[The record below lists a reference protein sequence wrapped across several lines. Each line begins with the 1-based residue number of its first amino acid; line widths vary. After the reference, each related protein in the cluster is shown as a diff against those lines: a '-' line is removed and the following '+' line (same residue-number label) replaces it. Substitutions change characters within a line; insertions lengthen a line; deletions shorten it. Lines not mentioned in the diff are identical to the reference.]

1 MNTLENTKKT
11 DRRKSE
17 YISRPL
23 TETEREFASREE
35 NHNCIYTYCHM
46 NHLDVEEW
54 YDRLIF
60 GYLNTVK
67 LYVTEKP
74 ELQRYAFSTILFKKL
89 IRPVSDYYRDI
100 NREKRMPKGG
110 ICSLDFAIEEDHGR
124 ERQIEP
130 WWIDPMQNVER
141 YVVEKEFLN
150 DIYSNIYRYA
160 EPDLLKLIVDMR
172 QEGYSNREI
181 ARKAVVVIE
190 DYQGWGIR
198 EVTQIIV
205 ALTKTR
211 NSALQRLYR
220 DTAEYGNIDSYQKWE
235 DARENW

>member
-1 MNTLENTKKT
+1 MRNKGNADYTN
-11 DRRKSE
+11 
-17 YISRPL
+17 RPL
-23 TETEREFASREE
+23 NNAERECASLPE
-35 NHNCIYTYCHM
+35 NHN
-46 NHLDVEEW
+46 
-54 YDRLIF
+54 LIF
-60 GYLNTVK
+60 DYMRIKKLDAETFYDELILYYLTAVK
-67 LYVTEKP
+67 KYVTEKP
-74 ELQRYAFSTILFKKL
+74 ELQIKYPFKQVLFQQLNGRMMHYWREYYADSRTMEREAFRL
-89 IRPVSDYYRDI
+89 DYEY
-100 NREKRMPKGG
+100 
-110 ICSLDFAIEEDHGR
+110 EDHKQ
-124 ERQIEP
+124 ERTSRMEP
-130 WWIDPMQNVER
+130 YWIDPMQNVER

-150 DIYSNIYRYA
+150 DIYSNIHRYA

-190 DYQGWGIR
+190 DYRDWGIR

-220 DTAEYGNIDSYQKWE
+220 DTAEYGNIDNYQKWE

>member
-1 MNTLENTKKT
+1 MNTLETTKKT
-11 DRRKSE
+11 DGRRSE
-17 YISRPL
+17 YRNRPL
-23 TETEREFASREE
+23 TEEEREFASRKE
-35 NHNCIYTYCHM
+35 NHNCIYTYCRI

-60 GYLNTVK
+60 DYLNTVK

-74 ELQRYAFSTILFKKL
+74 ELQKYTFSTILFRKL
-89 IRPVSDYYRDI
+89 KTPVSDYYRAI
-100 NREKRMPKGG
+100 NRKKRTPEGG
-110 ICSLDFAIEEDHGR
+110 FCSLDFAIEDDSGR
-124 ERQIEP
+124 ERPIEP

-150 DIYSNIYRYA
+150 EIYSNIYRYA

-220 DTAEYGNIDSYQKWE
+220 DTAEYGNIDNYQKWE

>member
-1 MNTLENTKKT
+1 MRNKGNTDYTN
-11 DRRKSE
+11 
-17 YISRPL
+17 RPL
-23 TETEREFASREE
+23 NNAEREFAALPE
-35 NHNCIYTYCHM
+35 NH
-46 NHLDVEEW
+46 D
-54 YDRLIF
+54 LIF
-60 GYLNTVK
+60 DYMRIKRLDAETFYDELILDYLTAVK
-67 LYVTEKP
+67 QYITEKP
-74 ELQRYAFSTILFKKL
+74 ELQIKYPFRQILFQRLNGRMMHYWREYNNGKNTMEREAFRL
-89 IRPVSDYYRDI
+89 DYEY
-100 NREKRMPKGG
+100 
-110 ICSLDFAIEEDHGR
+110 EDHKQEHTSR
-124 ERQIEP
+124 IEP
-130 WWIDPMQNVER
+130 YWIDQMQNVER

-150 DIYSNIYRYA
+150 DIYSNIHRYA

-190 DYQGWGIR
+190 DYRDWGIM

-211 NSALQRLYR
+211 SSALQRLYR